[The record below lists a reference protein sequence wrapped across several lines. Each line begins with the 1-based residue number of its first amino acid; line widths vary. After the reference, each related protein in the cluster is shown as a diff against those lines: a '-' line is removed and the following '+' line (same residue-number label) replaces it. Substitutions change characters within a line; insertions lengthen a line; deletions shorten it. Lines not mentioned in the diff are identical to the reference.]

1 MRPKPELLFSTKQSE
16 DQSSSFTLQCL
27 GSVEGMVA
35 GTLQY
40 FEECGGYGVRHIA
53 VF

>member
-1 MRPKPELLFSTKQSE
+1 MRPKTELLVCTKRSE
-16 DQSSSFTLQCL
+16 EALFFTLQCL

-35 GTLQY
+35 ATLQY
-40 FEECGGYGVRHIA
+40 FEECGGYGGSHIA

>member
-1 MRPKPELLFSTKQSE
+1 MRPKPELLVCTKQSE
-16 DQSSSFTLQCL
+16 EALFYTLQCL

-35 GTLQY
+35 ATLQC
-40 FEECGGYGVRHIA
+40 FEECGGYGGSYVA